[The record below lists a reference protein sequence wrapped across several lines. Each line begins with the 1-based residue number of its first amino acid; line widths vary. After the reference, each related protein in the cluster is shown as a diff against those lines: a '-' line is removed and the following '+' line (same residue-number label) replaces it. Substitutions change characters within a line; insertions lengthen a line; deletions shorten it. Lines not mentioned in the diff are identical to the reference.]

1 MGKSGGLITND
12 IRALR
17 FHHGEMTQQA
27 LADLVGVT
35 RQTVNAIEANKYSP
49 SLEVAFRIARVFGVP
64 LEQVFQVQG
73 NRPAHR
79 PSRHGLVS
87 SGQQAGRRA
96 EVDVH
101 HEHPLPS
108 VRLIAEHRAVGTGD
122 G

>member
-64 LEQVFQVQG
+64 LEQVFQYG
-73 NRPAHR
+73 
-79 PSRHGLVS
+79 
-87 SGQQAGRRA
+87 
-96 EVDVH
+96 E
-101 HEHPLPS
+101 
-108 VRLIAEHRAVGTGD
+108 
-122 G
+122 